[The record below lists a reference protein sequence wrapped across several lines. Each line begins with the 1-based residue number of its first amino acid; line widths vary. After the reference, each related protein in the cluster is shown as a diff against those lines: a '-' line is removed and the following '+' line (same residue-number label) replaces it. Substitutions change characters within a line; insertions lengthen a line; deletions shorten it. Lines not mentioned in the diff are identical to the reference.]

1 VAEVEEIEDA
11 VGVDAHGAVAVA
23 AAAAPSL
30 LGGGG
35 GIGGGV
41 RGLGALPLPGI
52 GDSRH
57 LAVSLSAATEEEVS
71 SPARFPF
78 LGRGGEAA
86 RGRVNKK
93 GRAGSVE
100 GAACAVRCRGWV
112 CLSSLQAR
120 LRIWP
125 YPWWC
130 LVSESTR
137 TMSGLGRVR
146 SISIR
151 VRL

>member
-1 VAEVEEIEDA
+1 MAEVEEIEDA

-57 LAVSLSAATEEEVS
+57 LAVSLSAATEEEERGVDCGVTAAALFS
-71 SPARFPF
+71 LAGDGKARP
-78 LGRGGEAA
+78 
-86 RGRVNKK
+86 
-93 GRAGSVE
+93 RAGAPIKSD
-100 GAACAVRCRGWV
+100 AHQMQ
-112 CLSSLQAR
+112 SLKR
-120 LRIWP
+120 LQLKDCVI
-125 YPWWC
+125 
-130 LVSESTR
+130 
-137 TMSGLGRVR
+137 
-146 SISIR
+146 
-151 VRL
+151 